1 MKLQKNAR
9 ISALGWMD
17 FILNNADIT
26 DYLGYDIVDEYGGSA
41 ETMEMP
47 VNYAIKKDEEMVY
60 IIPADT
66 KGLEQHG
73 KHRQPQSLLLAS

>member
-41 ETMEMP
+41 ETIDLMR
-47 VNYAIKKDEEMVY
+47 K
-60 IIPADT
+60 
-66 KGLEQHG
+66 
-73 KHRQPQSLLLAS
+73 RS